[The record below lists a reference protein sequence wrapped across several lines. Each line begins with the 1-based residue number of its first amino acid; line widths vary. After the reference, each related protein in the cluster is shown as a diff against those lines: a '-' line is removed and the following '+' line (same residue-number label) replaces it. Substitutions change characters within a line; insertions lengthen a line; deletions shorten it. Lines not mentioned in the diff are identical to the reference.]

1 MISGRQINV
10 SASASSV
17 TSTRLATACRH
28 ISVPLLPHKSPG
40 LGGRCQSLPPLAPLL
55 LSAEWGP
62 SGWDLLWSLQWD
74 RGRRA
79 GSWYQPGRVCWEAEL
94 QGFRFLDAC
103 PQLHGPLHCT
113 QPHAAPHPRRC
124 PLCFQSP
131 ACPFVI
137 LLVGTPARLILR
149 DCLAGSLCSR
159 PGGSLVPAYGRT
171 QHV

>member
-1 MISGRQINV
+1 MAPFNKQNV
-10 SASASSV
+10 SRV
-17 TSTRLATACRH
+17 NFILWMRKLR
-28 ISVPLLPHKSPG
+28 
-40 LGGRCQSLPPLAPLL
+40 LGGSEDLP
-55 LSAEWGP
+55 WV
-62 SGWDLLWSLQWD
+62 D
-74 RGRRA
+74 
-79 GSWYQPGRVCWEAEL
+79 CWEAEL

-171 QHV
+171 QHVWDSKSQVLKTTLTRGYISVLYEAYFVDPGQFHFH